1 MDLTIYENLKVGEQR
16 MEAIK
21 PDPTVERIRA
31 LMERRQMNQAQ
42 MSRYLG
48 VPQGTIGNWLGG
60 TRTPNRSVTRL
71 LDVLGV
77 VEVMAP
83 DIHEQFIPK

>member
-1 MDLTIYENLKVGEQR
+1 
-16 MEAIK
+16 METMPAWLSATSQAQTNE

-31 LMERRQMNQAQ
+31 LMARRGMTQMDAA
-42 MSRYLG
+42 RYLG

-60 TRTPNRSVTRL
+60 TRTPNQVVSRL

-77 VEVMAP
+77 IEVMAP
-83 DIHEQFIPK
+83 AIHDQLLNKK